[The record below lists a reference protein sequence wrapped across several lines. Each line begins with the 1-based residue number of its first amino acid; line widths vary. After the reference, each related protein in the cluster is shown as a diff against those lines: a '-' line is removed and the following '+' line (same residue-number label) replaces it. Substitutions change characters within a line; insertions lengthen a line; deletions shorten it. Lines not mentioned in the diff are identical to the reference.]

1 MANSGSPGGSAAPG
15 GNPPRADFSDVQ
27 SGSSTT
33 APPTAPQ
40 AAAAARTYTVVA
52 GDTLSKIAKHQLGS
66 ADKWHAI
73 FEANRDTIKDP
84 DMIHP
89 GQKLTLPNDA

>member
-1 MANSGSPGGSAAPG
+1 MSNSGTPGGSDPG
-15 GNPPRADFSDVQ
+15 GTKPRADFSDVQ

-33 APPTAPQ
+33 APPTAPAQ
-40 AAAAARTYTVVA
+40 AAARTYTVVA
-52 GDTLSKIAKHQLGS
+52 GDTLSRIAKHQLGS

-89 GQKLTLPNDA
+89 GQKLNIPSDA